1 MNVLL
6 GEELNRE
13 AQKHN
18 KKDSCMIYM
27 TLEDGETMKSKV
39 AGDPN
44 AILHCI
50 VTLVR
55 EIEKNDKDIS
65 FDELISIQKKIYENL
80 SLARDEIVYH

>member
-1 MNVLL
+1 MNGLL
-6 GEELNRE
+6 EEELYKE

-18 KKDSCMIYM
+18 KKDNCMIYM

-50 VTLVR
+50 VTLLI
-55 EIEKNDKDIS
+55 ELEKNDKDIS
-65 FDELISIQKKIYENL
+65 FDELISIQKKIYKNL